1 MTRSLVNESAV
12 VRYLH
17 PEKVLF
23 PLITLLLAILL
34 GVLASQRTPLP
45 LIRGDILNDNQRTT
59 AASSNSLR
67 VSTYNIHSATGHDE
81 GSSIERIAEVLSTPP
96 LDIIALQEV
105 NGDLLGK
112 SNQASE
118 LAGLL
123 NLGWLYAPTRKKYF
137 SAKFGN
143 AFLSRYEIKDY
154 EVKPLLW
161 ERRDRSGTQVSRLN
175 RNMVT
180 VTMQFKE
187 QPVTIMITHLDR
199 GPLRLEQL
207 SDVIAEFR
215 KHTHAILMGDLNL
228 KRSAPPLSA
237 LLASGEATDAIS
249 VTEADND
256 AHKRVDWILTR
267 GFRVIDG
274 GLHPRGTS
282 DHPQFWSELQLIEP

>member
-1 MTRSLVNESAV
+1 MSRRWYVTQTL
-12 VRYLH
+12 
-17 PEKVLF
+17 KKIFF

-45 LIRGDILNDNQRTT
+45 LIRGDVLNDNQRTT

-67 VSTYNIHSATGHDE
+67 VSTYNIHSAIGHD
-81 GSSIERIAEVLSTPP
+81 GRSSIERVAEVLSTPP

-105 NGDLLGK
+105 AGDLLGE
-112 SNQASE
+112 SNQANE
-118 LAGLL
+118 LTGLL
-123 NLGWLYAPTRKKYF
+123 DLGWLYAPTRKKHF

-143 AFLSRYEIKDY
+143 GFLSRYEIKNY

-175 RNMVT
+175 RNLVT
-180 VTMQFKE
+180 VTIQFQE
-187 QPVTIMITHLDR
+187 QQVTILITHLDR

-207 SDVIAEFR
+207 SDVIAQFR
-215 KHTHAILMGDLNL
+215 KHRHAILMGDLNS

-237 LLASGEATDAIS
+237 LLASGEATDAI
-249 VTEADND
+249 VATEAEGDNE
-256 AHKRVDWILTR
+256 AHKRVDWILTQ
-267 GFRVIDG
+267 GFKVIDG

>member
-1 MTRSLVNESAV
+1 MSRRWYVTHTL
-12 VRYLH
+12 
-17 PEKVLF
+17 KKFFF
-23 PLITLLLAILL
+23 PLITLLLATLL

-45 LIRGDILNDNQRTT
+45 LIRGDVLNDNQRTT

-67 VSTYNIHSATGHDE
+67 VSTYNIHSAIGHD
-81 GSSIERIAEVLSTPP
+81 GRSSIERVAEVLSTPP

-105 NGDLLGK
+105 AGDLLGE
-112 SNQASE
+112 SNQVRE

-123 NLGWLYAPTRKKYF
+123 DLGWLYAPTRKKHF

-143 AFLSRYEIKDY
+143 AFLSSHEIKNY

-175 RNMVT
+175 RNLVT
-180 VTMQFKE
+180 VTIQFQE
-187 QPVTIMITHLDR
+187 QQVTILITHLDR

-207 SDVIAEFR
+207 SDVIAQFR
-215 KHTHAILMGDLNL
+215 KHRHAILMGDLNS

-237 LLASGEATDAIS
+237 LLASGEATDAI
-249 VTEADND
+249 VATEAEGDNE